1 MIKRDVRWSWRDEGD
16 VALVVEIVV
25 ERDVVCDFLVD
36 LDFLFDVDAV
46 AGAEGGHYCLW
57 RWEGAGKGGLEGRG

>member
-1 MIKRDVRWSWRDEGD
+1 MIKRNVRWSWRDEGD

-25 ERDVVCDFLVD
+25 ERNGFLVD

-46 AGAEGGHYCLW
+46 AGAEGGDYCLW
-57 RWEGAGKGGLEGRG
+57 RWEGAGKGELEGRG